1 MVICIAVV
9 LGCYLI
15 GAVSF
20 GAILGRFYHVDVFHE
35 GSGTPGATNIHRL
48 LGKTVGEL
56 VFIFDFLKG
65 FLPSWIILHAAPTAG
80 DYHLKLAVAGLIA
93 VLLGHSFSIFHHFR
107 GGKGVASTM
116 GGVLAIMPRT
126 LVIGLLVW
134 VVIFHATRIVSFAS
148 LMFVL
153 SLLLTSYLF
162 GYPKVCIL
170 LALILNIIIFV
181 RHKDNLV
188 RLMRGTEYKF
198 TRKSK

>member
-1 MVICIAVV
+1 
-9 LGCYLI
+9 
-15 GAVSF
+15 
-20 GAILGRFYHVDVFHE
+20 
-35 GSGTPGATNIHRL
+35 
-48 LGKTVGEL
+48 
-56 VFIFDFLKG
+56 
-65 FLPSWIILHAAPTAG
+65 
-80 DYHLKLAVAGLIA
+80 
-93 VLLGHSFSIFHHFR
+93 
-107 GGKGVASTM
+107 M

-134 VVIFHATRIVSFAS
+134 GVIFHATRIVSFAS

-162 GYPKVCIL
+162 GYSKVCIL
-170 LALILNIIIFV
+170 LAFILNIIIFV